1 MLREQ
6 LGAAVR
12 GTKRRATHISLADW
26 LIAVLLT
33 LTLLGCLVS
42 GTKELRLQAQCREA
56 LAQVKSARLA
66 ARIVSARCYAAGQP
80 FADFTAGDGLCDG
93 LQEEICEL
101 GSLQGTVRL
110 TRTDANGYDIGRL
123 VYQKGDVLAIYDAED
138 GFTVYRAAQRLYYP
152 LQEDAHAAVS

>member
-1 MLREQ
+1 MLRESI
-6 LGAAVR
+6 GAAIR
-12 GTKRRATHISLADW
+12 GTGRKAARTPLSVW
-26 LIAVLLT
+26 IAVVLLV
-33 LTLLGCLVS
+33 LSIVASLVS
-42 GTKELRLQAQCREA
+42 GVRELRLQAQSREA